1 VIVHEDL
8 PDLAAVKASL
18 TTTASSAV
26 RTVAL
31 LMTLLAAAVA
41 CTSST
46 TTTAAARTIA
56 LLMAG
61 LTAAEACTIAA
72 AGVVAVGGSASV
84 EASGTT
90 PSIAASVGGVKVGRG
105 SEACGVASE
114 AVVVGAI
121 GLTLLH
127 GLGSAVLLGVL
138 VAMPVLGGHGALAQL
153 ARRVHSHV
161 LLGARVGVGREA
173 RELHS
178 DRTTSHVGCC

>member
-8 PDLAAVKASL
+8 PDLAAIKASL
-18 TTTASSAV
+18 TTTASAV

-31 LMTLLAAAVA
+31 LMTLLAAA
-41 CTSST
+41 
-46 TTTAAARTIA
+46 
-56 LLMAG
+56 
-61 LTAAEACTIAA
+61 EACTIAA
-72 AGVVAVGGSASV
+72 AAASVVAVGRSASV
-84 EASGTT
+84 EASRAT
-90 PSIAASVGGVKVGRG
+90 PSIVASVGGVEVGRG

-114 AVVVGAI
+114 AVVVDAI
-121 GLTLLH
+121 GLTLLL
-127 GLGSAVLLGVL
+127 GFGSAVLLGVL

-178 DRTTSHVGCC
+178 DCTTSHVGCC